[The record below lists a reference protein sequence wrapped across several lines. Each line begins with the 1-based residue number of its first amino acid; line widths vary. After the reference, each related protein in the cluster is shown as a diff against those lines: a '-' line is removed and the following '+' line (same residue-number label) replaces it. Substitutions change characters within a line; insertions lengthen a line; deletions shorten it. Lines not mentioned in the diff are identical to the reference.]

1 MRYRRIIK
9 GITKANTSAQAAGES
24 SFKNL
29 FTQIYFGEKR
39 SWVQYS
45 SRFDNDPLVHLWR
58 FSQLGLNTLRSELL
72 RSLNQQEEFVKEA
85 IFCNC

>member
-45 SRFDNDPLVHLWR
+45 SRFDNDPLVHL
-58 FSQLGLNTLRSELL
+58 
-72 RSLNQQEEFVKEA
+72 
-85 IFCNC
+85 